1 MGVRVWTIKR
11 GGKCESS
18 ARKTPICLFGPSR
31 ERLRSRTLPP
41 GDCSLSAR
49 SHQETER
56 GLGLACVFVPLFL
69 DPQYERN
76 YKPPKRKS
84 SPPYRG
90 TEPGLPAISGGREVV
105 RLDNWI
111 QLKRRECY
119 ILRVRN
125 NEEDKWAL
133 LGTIRGGAVYVV
145 NNDNMPEVGPI
156 RIQIRERADQV
167 LDADSEEIADVSCDA
182 MEAIRNLR
190 DNAVHLGKD
199 LFYR

>member
-1 MGVRVWTIKR
+1 MLLASRNDGVSDDYPRSIACWPSGNGNVELIHEFDVNIEEDRNWFECLWAVLEPDPMPTIA
-11 GGKCESS
+11 E
-18 ARKTPICLFGPSR
+18 
-31 ERLRSRTLPP
+31 
-41 GDCSLSAR
+41 
-49 SHQETER
+49 
-56 GLGLACVFVPLFL
+56 
-69 DPQYERN
+69 YERN

-145 NNDNMPEVGPI
+145 NNGNMPEVGPI